1 MIQLLGISG
10 SLRTGSFNTAL
21 LQAAKTVSSDG
32 LALDVATLH
41 GIPLY
46 DGDAEAADGLPAA
59 VLALRERIAQAD
71 GLIMATPE
79 YNSGV
84 PGVLKNALDWV
95 SRTSAQH
102 PDVLTHKPVA
112 LMGASPGGFGT
123 LSAQTHWLPVLRA
136 LGMLHWSGGRL
147 LVSKAHTVLQEGTA
161 VDAALL
167 QQVQN
172 FVQGFGVCVAQ
183 QKKS

>member
-10 SLRTGSFNTAL
+10 SLLTGSFNTAL
-21 LQAAKTVSSDG
+21 LQAAKTVSGDG
-32 LALDVATLH
+32 LALDMATLH

-102 PDVLTHKPVA
+102 PDVLSQKPVA
-112 LMGASPGGFGT
+112 LIGA
-123 LSAQTHWLPVLRA
+123 
-136 LGMLHWSGGRL
+136 
-147 LVSKAHTVLQEGTA
+147 
-161 VDAALL
+161 
-167 QQVQN
+167 
-172 FVQGFGVCVAQ
+172 
-183 QKKS
+183 